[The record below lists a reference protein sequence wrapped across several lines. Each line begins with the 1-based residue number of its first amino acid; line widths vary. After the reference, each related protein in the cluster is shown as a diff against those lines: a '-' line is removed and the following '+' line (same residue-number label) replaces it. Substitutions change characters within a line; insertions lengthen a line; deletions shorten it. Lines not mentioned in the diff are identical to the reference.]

1 MKNLTKRK
9 KLLIGFA
16 ALVAFI
22 ILCFAIDSLIQPH
35 NPASEIGKEQGELAI
50 EIIDD
55 YLDYNITGDE
65 ARRRLEK
72 CEMHLDHSIEKYIE
86 EHPDYQESDIAGDKL
101 VSMYIGMASL
111 KISGR
116 ESGYN
121 SVKDVKEYR
130 NDIKERIR

>member
-9 KLLIGFA
+9 KLLIGFT

-22 ILCFAIDSLIQPH
+22 ILCFAIDSLIQPYSSV
-35 NPASEIGKEQGELAI
+35 SEAGKEQGELAI

-55 YLDYNITGDE
+55 YLDFNITGDE

-72 CEMHLDHSIEKYIE
+72 CEMHLGYSIDKYIE
-86 EHPDYQESDIAGDKL
+86 EHPDYEWSE
-101 VSMYIGMASL
+101 VSADELLKMDIGMASSTIL
-111 KISGR
+111 GR
-116 ESGYN
+116 ETGYN

-130 NDIKERIR
+130 SKIKDQIR